1 MSKQTNNTRRPWGK
15 RRSRQGFTLAEL
27 LVVIAIITILS
38 GVVFIAVWTYQRS
51 MGQLERDGIAKQIF
65 IAAQNHL
72 TAARGEGY
80 LGRTKFGTK
89 GEASED
95 IKGNYYFVVTNGS
108 VSEDGDEI
116 FDLMLP
122 FGALDETILADGSYL
137 IRYNKD
143 SGTVLDVFY
152 CTTHGSPDRFNNRID
167 ASKDYFDLLAVAGD
181 RNKSQRRTYTKG
193 DDCIVGWYGGA
204 EGIEH
209 KEPLE
214 MPRITKHN
222 EEILWIDVSDDNKNK
237 EGASLRLEVT
247 GETSGAVVVFILR
260 KDGVNHS
267 DERIKWEENGSTCH
281 VVLDDITTAGRNFSA
296 INSISSDNF
305 HSRNGINFRP
315 GEELFLR
322 AIAYNNTGLAL
333 DANTGTERKPNYI
346 TNSLFADGT
355 NTTARISNFRHFE
368 NLDRGLSGFANTNAA
383 KSGQAIPSAE
393 QTKDLV
399 WLNENSSLTGSTK
412 PEDFVSAVKYIRK
425 ENLNETNNTVNVYVG
440 NTAETENCLH
450 PVNLNYG
457 LSYDGKSYQD
467 SKVCVNSTGA
477 AGLFGTIGDNGS
489 SIKDLQLLDFSVA
502 GASNTGALA
511 GTMTNC
517 TVTNVL
523 AYNSSSDRT
532 PTVTTTGGSAGGLI
546 GSMSGGSVT
555 KSAAALVVNGSGS
568 AGGLIGSMS
577 GGSVTASY
585 AGGHTEN
592 AEYWTHNADLER
604 EEGIYNVRAASGT
617 AGGLIG
623 SMSGGMVSGS
633 YSTCSA
639 SGTMVG
645 GFVGSGSGVNISNC
659 YCTGLVFGNTKG
671 AFAGSIGGTIN
682 ACRYFEIIN
691 EVQDVNQGFT
701 PLSSVGGGASN
712 GGITAFDA
720 SAASYNEFCGAPTV
734 WQPAHAYDGAL
745 GTNGYYGGKYNL
757 KTINQLDS
765 GAGTSGFAVSAH
777 YGDWPAPEAFVF
789 NK

>member
-1 MSKQTNNTRRPWGK
+1 MSKQTNNTRRPWEK

-27 LVVIAIITILS
+27 LVVIAIIAILS

-80 LGRTKFGTK
+80 LGRTKFGTEGK
-89 GEASED
+89 ASED
-95 IKGNYYFVVTNGS
+95 IKGNYYFVVTDGS
-108 VSEDGDEI
+108 VSGDGDEI
-116 FDLMLP
+116 FNLMLP
-122 FGALDETILADGSYL
+122 FGSLEENILANGSYL

-152 CTTHGSPDRFNNRID
+152 CSTHGSPTRFNHTLSTGQY
-167 ASKDYFDLLAVAGD
+167 ADLLAVAGD
-181 RNKSQRRTYTKG
+181 DNKSQRRTYTKG

-209 KEPLE
+209 GEPLSA
-214 MPRITKHN
+214 PRITLHN
-222 EEILWIDVSDDNKNK
+222 EEILWVDVTDDNRGK
-237 EGASLRLEVT
+237 EGACLQLKVT
-247 GETSGAVVVFILR
+247 GETSGAEMVFILR
-260 KDGVNHS
+260 KNGTDYSDTDGA
-267 DERIKWEENGSTCH
+267 RIYWYENVCH
-281 VVLDDITTAGRNFSA
+281 VILDDITTAGRHFNDLNN
-296 INSISSDNF
+296 INDSY
-305 HSRNGINFRP
+305 HVRRNTFRP
-315 GEELFLR
+315 GENLTLQ
-322 AIAYNNTGLAL
+322 AIAYNESAVTNIA
-333 DANTGTERKPNYI
+333 ESRKEE

-368 NLDRGLSGFANTNAA
+368 NLDKGLSGFANTNAA
-383 KSGQAIPSAE
+383 KSSQAIPSAE

-399 WLNENSSLTGSTK
+399 WLDENSSLTGSTK
-412 PEDFVSAVKYIRK
+412 PEDFVSAVKYIRTV
-425 ENLNETNNTVNVYVG
+425 NLNKTNNTVKVDAG
-440 NTAETENCLH
+440 SAEETENCLH

-467 SKVCVNSTGA
+467 SKVRVNSTGA

-489 SIKDLQLLDFSVA
+489 SIKDLKLLDFSVA

-523 AYNSSSDRT
+523 AYNSSPDRT
-532 PTVTTTGGSAGGLI
+532 ATVTTTGGSAGGLI

-592 AEYWTHNADLER
+592 AEYWTHNANYER
-604 EEGIYNVRAASGT
+604 VEGIYNVRAASGT

-720 SAASYNEFCGAPTV
+720 SAASYNEFCGAPAV

-745 GTNGYYGGKYNL
+745 DTNGYYGGKYNL
-757 KTINQLDS
+757 KTVNQLDTS
-765 GAGTSGFAVSAH
+765 VGTAGFAVSAH
-777 YGDWPAPEAFVF
+777 YGDWPAPEAFVV